1 MHNVLERLRYSDI
14 FVLPSES
21 EGFSLALTEAMSVG
35 LPVVGYKNCSSV
47 NELIVNGK
55 NGFLCEDGID
65 DLAEKLSVLMQ
76 NKNLRVRF
84 GVNSH
89 EMMKEY
95 APKKIWDK
103 WENLINTI

>member
-47 NELIVNGK
+47 NALIVNGK

>member
-1 MHNVLERLRYSDI
+1 
-14 FVLPSES
+14 
-21 EGFSLALTEAMSVG
+21 
-35 LPVVGYKNCSSV
+35 
-47 NELIVNGK
+47 
-55 NGFLCEDGID
+55 
-65 DLAEKLSVLMQ
+65 MQ
-76 NKNLRVRF
+76 NKNLRVEF